1 MNLLQYESVECTA
14 YRTHAANHRFV
25 EAFPAG
31 NPYTYTVI
39 TNDTENQM
47 NHKNKRRFDSRII
60 AGILFILVGVLIL
73 IDRAN
78 VIVFSIFDILALV
91 AVLGGSIQIIQAQ
104 SRKDYREGTWWIFLG
119 IWFYISYHQVG
130 GYGFGDTWPLL
141 IIALGI
147 GHIWKAMDSN
157 KYFKTV
163 RE

>member
-1 MNLLQYESVECTA
+1 MNLLRYESVECTA

-104 SRKDYREGTWWIFLG
+104 SRKDYREGTMVDLPRNMVLHILSPGRRIRFRRYLASPDHCTG
-119 IWFYISYHQVG
+119 NRTHLESN
-130 GYGFGDTWPLL
+130 GFQ
-141 IIALGI
+141 
-147 GHIWKAMDSN
+147 
-157 KYFKTV
+157 
-163 RE
+163 